1 MRQISSLYNN
11 FMGLFVVFKMFS
23 RGILPVYIFVCPD
36 PQTLIFVEFI
46 DFFKKITKLVPYA
59 L

>member
-36 PQTLIFVEFI
+36 PQTLIFVEFV
-46 DFFKKITKLVPYA
+46 D
-59 L
+59 